1 MLPKK
6 CKKNA
11 RGRPVRFLT
20 LIWVE
25 TCLRLPKLRQKLHA
39 PGSETGRREKREAE
53 EPRFQRRERRG
64 ESSQDRWS
72 RSIRFSRAFGLV
84 FRAQIAS
91 PLSSIVHIYDA
102 ALVCAAGVLPQRN
115 ALGAAPEKPEGR
127 RVPTSARLA
136 TACILP
142 PIENQLDLANTA
154 SGHDSD

>member
-6 CKKNA
+6 CKKIA

-25 TCLRLPKLRQKLHA
+25 TGLRLPKLRQKPHA

-72 RSIRFSRAFGLV
+72 RSIRFSRARGLV
-84 FRAQIAS
+84 VRAQFES
-91 PLSSIVHIYDA
+91 PGSDIVPIYEATPIGTAD
-102 ALVCAAGVLPQRN
+102 VLPQRN

-127 RVPTSARLA
+127 RVPTSAWLA
-136 TACILP
+136 TACILL
-142 PIENQLDLANTA
+142 PIALQLDLANTA
-154 SGHDSD
+154 CGHDSE